1 MKYILKLGLIM
12 VMLLSTI
19 IIVGC
24 GKNESENKYLGTW
37 VGYDGNNVMYRITF
51 QENGKEYMVTEDKLF
66 YKSEK
71 NYPKP
76 HGSLFPSFDDS
87 VKQANNTYNINF
99 ILQKDSRTTTAR
111 EITPQN
117 EKDDK
122 EKDKYKNQL
131 SYDEGR
137 TIIRYI
143 EKDNTLLI
151 NGIRYKKE
159 TSPDITND
167 ILKQMKNARRM
178 ELETKFHKY
187 GNRAIGSNHNLVIID
202 KITFDDSILTS
213 SK

>member
-1 MKYILKLGLIM
+1 MKKMIKKKI
-12 VMLLSTI
+12 SI
-19 IIVGC
+19 
-24 GKNESENKYLGTW
+24 KK
-37 VGYDGNNVMYRITF
+37 
-51 QENGKEYMVTEDKLF
+51 
-66 YKSEK
+66 
-71 NYPKP
+71 
-76 HGSLFPSFDDS
+76 
-87 VKQANNTYNINF
+87 
-99 ILQKDSRTTTAR
+99 
-111 EITPQN
+111 
-117 EKDDK
+117 
-122 EKDKYKNQL
+122 L

-159 TSPDITND
+159 TSPDVTND
-167 ILKQMKNARRM
+167 ILKQMQNARRL